1 MNAATPQGAR
11 VPAQVLRPRGQGASV
26 APIELFFDLV
36 YVFAI
41 TQLSH
46 LLLEHQTPAGAAQ
59 TLLLTLA
66 IWWAWMYTAWT
77 TNYCDPDH
85 PVLRLTLTGVMLA
98 GLVMS
103 AAVPQAFG
111 ERALWFAG
119 AYVAIQVGRTTVV
132 WLATRGHPL
141 SHTFRLV
148 LVWHTLSGA
157 LWIGGALAGGGAQI
171 ALWVAALL
179 VEYAA
184 PLHGYRTPFLG
195 RSTTTDW
202 TIDGGHM
209 AERCQLFVIIA
220 LGESV
225 LVTGLTLA
233 NNTHVTVATLAAFG
247 VAFLGSVAMWW
258 VYFDRTAEAAA
269 EAIAASDDPGRIGR
283 SAYTYTHIPMVAG
296 VIVAAVGDELVI
308 AHPGGQAALG
318 TTLAVLGGPALFLA
332 GHAMFKRAVFGYVP
346 ANRVVAV
353 AVLAAA
359 AVLAL
364 VVPVPPLAL
373 GVIATLVVAGVA
385 VWDTVLVRRVST

>member
-1 MNAATPQGAR
+1 MIGGVNAATPQGAR
-11 VPAQVLRPRGQGASV
+11 VPAQVLRPCGQGAS
-26 APIELFFDLV
+26 
-36 YVFAI
+36 
-41 TQLSH
+41 S
-46 LLLEHQTPAGAAQ
+46 
-59 TLLLTLA
+59 
-66 IWWAWMYTAWT
+66 
-77 TNYCDPDH
+77 
-85 PVLRLTLTGVMLA
+85 
-98 GLVMS
+98 
-103 AAVPQAFG
+103 
-111 ERALWFAG
+111 
-119 AYVAIQVGRTTVV
+119 
-132 WLATRGHPL
+132 
-141 SHTFRLV
+141 
-148 LVWHTLSGA
+148 
-157 LWIGGALAGGGAQI
+157 GGGAQI

-195 RSTTTDW
+195 RSTTDW

-233 NNTHVTVATLAAFG
+233 NNTHVSVATLAAFG